1 MIIVKTLTVYFFI
14 VPQQSLSID
23 SSVINRGMSWKC
35 RPPPEGE
42 TTFKLCKKLN
52 ACWYG
57 DSCIHAH
64 SELELSEWNRQ
75 KKAQQKELGGQVNE
89 LETLATQLL
98 RELKKAK
105 VEKRK
110 EATLVSFSW
119 YFLVGLIPGGLYL
132 GAYTCTWWL
141 IPGGLYPGDAYTW
154 GLIPRG
160 GLYLG
165 AYTQGR
171 LIPGGLYPGEAYT
184 WGLIPWGLYM
194 YLVAYTLGPIHVPG
208 GLYLGAYTCTWWLIP
223 RGGLY
228 LGAYTQG
235 RAYTWGLIPRGGLYL
250 GAYTQGRLIPGGLY
264 PGDAYTWGLIPRGGL
279 YLGAYTHLGRS
290 MRFSKI
296 KPIL

>member
-1 MIIVKTLTVYFFI
+1 MYFFI

-119 YFLVGLIPGGLYL
+119 YFLEGLIPGGLYL
-132 GAYTCTWWL
+132 GAYTCTWGL
-141 IPGGLYPGDAYTW
+141 IPGGLYPGEAYTWGLIPRGGLYLGAYTWGIIPGGLYLGAYTCTWGLIPRGGLYLGAYTWGIIPGGLYLGAYTCTW

-171 LIPGGLYPGEAYT
+171 LIPGCLYPSWQEYE
-184 WGLIPWGLYM
+184 
-194 YLVAYTLGPIHVPG
+194 VFENK
-208 GLYLGAYTCTWWLIP
+208 
-223 RGGLY
+223 
-228 LGAYTQG
+228 
-235 RAYTWGLIPRGGLYL
+235 
-250 GAYTQGRLIPGGLY
+250 
-264 PGDAYTWGLIPRGGL
+264 
-279 YLGAYTHLGRS
+279 THFVVIK
-290 MRFSKI
+290 MFPKI
-296 KPIL
+296 T

>member
-1 MIIVKTLTVYFFI
+1 MYFFI

-132 GAYTCTWWL
+132 GAYTCTWGL

-171 LIPGGLYPGEAYT
+171 LIPGGLYLGDYT
-184 WGLIPWGLYM
+184 WGIIPWGLYM
-194 YLVAYTLGPIHVPG
+194 YLGAYTQGRLIPG
-208 GLYLGAYTCTWWLIP
+208 GLYLGD
-223 RGGLY
+223 
-228 LGAYTQG
+228 
-235 RAYTWGLIPRGGLYL
+235 YTWGIIPWGLYMYL

-264 PGDAYTWGLIPRGGL
+264 PGEAYTWVLIP
-279 YLGAYTHLGRS
+279 
-290 MRFSKI
+290 
-296 KPIL
+296 ILAGV